1 MEPTPDPFAVI
12 ELDVPYAVLREARD
26 RWAAAADELDR
37 CWRRLARASTSG
49 LSAAVTRAV
58 EEFRDPCADE
68 LKALGGQAQDHADA
82 FVLYGGQVV
91 LADREQ
97 AERLRALLPWAEH
110 AAQVVRR

>member
-1 MEPTPDPFAVI
+1 MEPRPDPFAVTV
-12 ELDVPYAVLREARD
+12 LDVPYAVLRETRD

-37 CWRRLARASTSG
+37 CWRRLARASTAG

-58 EEFRDPCADE
+58 EQFRDPLADE

-82 FVLYGGQVV
+82 FVLYRGQLV

-110 AAQVVRR
+110 EAEVSRR